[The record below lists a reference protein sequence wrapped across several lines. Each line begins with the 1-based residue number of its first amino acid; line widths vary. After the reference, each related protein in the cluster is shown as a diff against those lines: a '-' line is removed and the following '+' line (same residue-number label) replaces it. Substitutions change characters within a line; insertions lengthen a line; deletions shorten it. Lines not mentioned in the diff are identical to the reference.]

1 MPFEHLLNTMI
12 KHRQTLHQ
20 IPEIAFD
27 LFLTHAYVKAQLE
40 SFGYETMTVAK
51 TGLIAIKKGS
61 SKETIAFRSDMD
73 ALEVLEKTD
82 ATFPS
87 KHVGKMH
94 ACGHDGH
101 MAILLGFAEHVSKLN
116 HLNKN
121 IMFVFQPAEEGPGG
135 AKDIIKTGVF
145 ETYHVEKIFGF
156 HLYPDLEE
164 GLYGLVDGPMMAQN
178 GEFDITVQG
187 VSAHGAQPHKSKDA
201 MVASAA
207 LISQF
212 QHVVARSIDPLTPG
226 VVTIGT
232 IKGGE
237 ARNII
242 AQTIS
247 ISGTM
252 RTFNEETYEKM
263 KASMHAISKG
273 IEVSYQVDIDLE
285 IRDYYPA
292 VINDSSLFKDVK
304 SLLKEGTYELIKPM
318 MFAEDFS
325 FYQQVVPG
333 MFMMLGTKNEQK
345 KYTHPLHSCY
355 FNFDEKVLTKA
366 VSLYDEICKFYKVYQ

>member
-1 MPFEHLLNTMI
+1 MSFDYLLHTMI

-40 SFGYETMTVAK
+40 SFGYETITVAK
-51 TGLIAIKKGS
+51 TGLIAIKKGE

-73 ALEVLEKTD
+73 ALEVLEKTNM
-82 ATFPS
+82 AFTS

-101 MAILLGFAEHVSKLN
+101 MAILLGFAEHVSKLK
-116 HLNKN
+116 HLKKN
-121 IMFVFQPAEEGPGG
+121 IMFIFQPAEEGPGG
-135 AKDIIKTGVF
+135 AKEIIKTGIF

-178 GEFDITVQG
+178 GEFDITIQG

-212 QHVVARSIDPLTPG
+212 QHVVSRSIDPLTPG

-232 IKGGE
+232 INGGE

-252 RTFNEETYEKM
+252 RTFNQGTYDVM
-263 KASMHAISKG
+263 KASMHAIAKG
-273 IEVSYQVDIDLE
+273 IEVSYSVDVDLE

-292 VINDSSLFKDVK
+292 VINDHALFKDVV
-304 SLLKEGTYELIKPM
+304 SLLKEGTYERIKPM

-333 MFMMLGTKNEQK
+333 LFMMLGTKNEEKQ
-345 KYTHPLHSCY
+345 YTHPLHSCY

-366 VSLYDEICKFYKVYQ
+366 ISLYDDICKLYKVYQ